1 MSGDDK
7 PTAVRP
13 VKVARGRAPNEIAC
27 VEVLSG
33 GSSGRLLPL
42 TTGSTLIGRG
52 STCDLPLDDDG
63 VSRRH
68 AKIAI
73 TEGGEVKLIDLASTN
88 GTYLNGEKVEL
99 TSIREGDRIQ
109 VGSDVT
115 VQFVY
120 RKREEISRRRAQS
133 DEPPEPNPLTK
144 RETEVAILVADG
156 LTSQE
161 IADSLGISLRTVTT
175 HLGNIY
181 DRLGLP
187 GRAALA
193 RFVVQRGLVGEE

>member
-1 MSGDDK
+1 MSADDK

-13 VKVARGRAPNEIAC
+13 VKVARGRAPGEVAC
-27 VEVLSG
+27 VEVLNGS
-33 GSSGRLLPL
+33 SSGRLMPL

-52 STCDLPLDDDG
+52 STCDLALDDDG

-73 TEGGEVKLIDLASTN
+73 SQEGVVNLIDLDSTN
-88 GTYLNGEKVEL
+88 GTFINGARVDL
-99 TSIREGDRIQ
+99 SIVREGDRIQ
-109 VGSDVT
+109 IGSDVT

-120 RKREEISRRRAQS
+120 RKRGEITRRRAPVE
-133 DEPPEPNPLTK
+133 DEPAVPLTK
-144 RETEVAILVADG
+144 REREVAVLVADG

-161 IADSLGISLRTVTT
+161 IADRLHISPRTVTT
-175 HLGNIY
+175 HLGNMY
-181 DRLGLP
+181 ERLGLP

-193 RFVVQRGLVGEE
+193 RYVVQRGLVGMA